1 MHIKLEVSKK
11 IKGYIIITII
21 IKQINVRRSYMQPLA
36 DRLRPKKI
44 EEMIGQTHIIGKG
57 KIINKLIENKNI
69 PNMIL
74 YGPPGTGKTTLA
86 NIVADVTG
94 KKYVKLNAVNCGVK
108 DIKEVIDSAKR
119 DLFSYNGII
128 LMLDEIQAL
137 NRKQQQSLL
146 EVIEDGSVTL
156 IASTADNPYFV
167 VYKAILSRSTIFEF
181 KTIEKHDILKGLKR
195 AVKKLELDSNYESIN
210 VEEKAL
216 EYISETC
223 NGDMRSALNKLELV
237 FNIGIDI
244 GLNLVNITLD
254 NTIECSSIKILNY
267 DKGGDDG
274 YSILSAFHKSL
285 RGSDADASIHYLAR
299 LIKAG
304 DIQGITRRLLCVA
317 SEDVGLA
324 VPQAITITEACV
336 QAALQLGFP
345 EARIPLAQAT
355 IYLAQCPKSNS
366 AINAID
372 QALSD
377 LDNIETGDIPLHL
390 KDSHY
395 AGAKDLGRGSEYKYP
410 HDYVNHYI
418 NQQYLPD
425 PIKDKKYYIP
435 AENKNEIAFD
445 RYWKNLKN
453 IK

>member
-1 MHIKLEVSKK
+1 
-11 IKGYIIITII
+11 
-21 IKQINVRRSYMQPLA
+21 MQPLA
-36 DRLRPKKI
+36 DKLRPKDI
-44 EEMIGQTHIIGKG
+44 DDMVGQHHIIGKG
-57 KIINKLIENKNI
+57 KIINKLLANNTI

-86 NIVADVTG
+86 NIIAKYTN

-108 DIKEVIDSAKR
+108 EIKDVIDLNKQ
-119 DLFSYNGII
+119 DLFSYNGIL

-181 KTIEKHDILKGLKR
+181 KTIDKTDIMEGLHKAVEKIKNLYT
-195 AVKKLELDSNYESIN
+195 YEKIEI
-210 VEEKAL
+210 EEKAL
-216 EYISETC
+216 EYIADTC
-223 NGDMRSALNKLELV
+223 NGDMRSALNKLELA
-237 FNIGIDI
+237 FNVGIDI
-244 GLNLVNITLD
+244 MNNCVKVTVDDVIN
-254 NTIECSSIKILNY
+254 CSSIKMLNY
-267 DKGGDDG
+267 DKGGEDG

-285 RGSDADASIHYLAR
+285 RGSDADAAIHYLAR
-299 LIKAG
+299 LVKAG
-304 DIQGITRRLLCVA
+304 NLQSITRRLLCVA

-336 QAALQLGFP
+336 SAALQLGFP

-366 AINAID
+366 AVSAID
-372 QALSD
+372 MALYD

-390 KDSHY
+390 KDAHY
-395 AGAKDLGRGSEYKYP
+395 ASAKKLGRGVEYKYP
-410 HDYVNHYI
+410 HSFENHYVE
-418 NQQYLPD
+418 QQYLPD
-425 PIKDKKYYIP
+425 
-435 AENKNEIAFD
+435 AT
-445 RYWKNLKN
+445 
-453 IK
+453 

>member
-1 MHIKLEVSKK
+1 
-11 IKGYIIITII
+11 
-21 IKQINVRRSYMQPLA
+21 MQPLA
-36 DRLRPKKI
+36 DKLRPNQI
-44 EEMIGQTHIIGKG
+44 EDIVGQSHIIGKG
-57 KIINKLIENKNI
+57 KVINKLIENNTI

-86 NIVADVTG
+86 NIIANVTG
-94 KKYVKLNAVNCGVK
+94 KKYIKLNAVNCGVK
-108 DIKEVIDSAKR
+108 EIKEAIDASKR

-146 EVIEDGSVTL
+146 EVIEEGSVTL

-181 KTIEKHDILKGLKR
+181 KTIEKRDILKGLKN
-195 AVKKLELDSNYESIN
+195 AIDKLKVIYEDKDIN

-216 EYISETC
+216 EYIAEAC

-237 FNIGIDI
+237 FNLGIDI
-244 GLNLVNITLD
+244 VSNSVNITAQ
-254 NTIECSSIKILNY
+254 NVIESSSVKMLSY

-285 RGSDADASIHYLAR
+285 RGSDIDASVHYLAR
-299 LIKAG
+299 LVRAG
-304 DIQGITRRLLCVA
+304 DIQNITRRLLCVA

-336 QAALQLGFP
+336 ASALQLGFP

-366 AINAID
+366 AVMAIES
-372 QALSD
+372 ALYD

-390 KDSHY
+390 KDAHY
-395 AGAKDLGRGSEYKYP
+395 AGAKDLGRGVDYKYP
-410 HDYVNHYI
+410 HNYPNHYVK
-418 NQQYLPD
+418 QQYLPD
-425 PIKDKKYYIP
+425 AIKDKKYYIP
-435 AENKNEIAFD
+435 GENKNEKSFEH
-445 RYWKNLKN
+445 YWNS
-453 IK
+453 IKK

>member
-1 MHIKLEVSKK
+1 
-11 IKGYIIITII
+11 
-21 IKQINVRRSYMQPLA
+21 MQPLA
-36 DRLRPKKI
+36 DRLRPQSI
-44 EEMIGQTHIIGKG
+44 DDMVGQSHIIGKG
-57 KIINKLIENKNI
+57 KIINKILENNII

-86 NIVADVTG
+86 NIIANITN

-108 DIKEVIDSAKR
+108 EIKEVIDSTKQ
-119 DLFSYNGII
+119 DLFSYNGIV

-146 EVIEDGSVTL
+146 EVMEDGSVTL

-181 KTIEKHDILKGLKR
+181 KTIEKEDIKKGLKR
-195 AVKKLELDSNYESIN
+195 AVSKLNEMYSYEDIN

-216 EYISETC
+216 DYIAETC

-237 FNIGIDI
+237 FNVGIDI
-244 GLNLVNITLD
+244 ISNTVNITLE
-254 NTIECSSIKILNY
+254 NTINCSSVKMLNY
-267 DKGGDDG
+267 DRGGDDG
-274 YSILSAFHKSL
+274 YSVISAFHKSL
-285 RGSDADASIHYLAR
+285 RGSDADAAIHYLAR

-304 DIQGITRRLLCVA
+304 DLQSITRRLLCVA

-336 QAALQLGFP
+336 SAALQLGLP

-366 AINAID
+366 VTNAID
-372 QALSD
+372 MALYD
-377 LDNIETGDIPLHL
+377 LDNIETGDIPIHL
-390 KDSHY
+390 KDAHY
-395 AGAKDLGRGSEYKYP
+395 AGAKKLGRGVEYKYP
-410 HDYVNHYI
+410 HNYPYHYVE
-418 NQQYLPD
+418 QQYLPD
-425 PIKDKKYYIP
+425 AIADKKYYVP
-435 AENKNEIAFD
+435 GKNKNESAFD
-445 RYWKNLKN
+445 SYWKNLKN
-453 IK
+453 TKK

>member
-1 MHIKLEVSKK
+1 
-11 IKGYIIITII
+11 
-21 IKQINVRRSYMQPLA
+21 MQPLA
-36 DRLRPKKI
+36 DRLRPQSI
-44 EEMIGQTHIIGKG
+44 DDMVGQSHIIGKG
-57 KIINKLIENKNI
+57 KIINKILENNII

-86 NIVADVTG
+86 NIIANITN

-108 DIKEVIDSAKR
+108 EIKEVIDSTKQ
-119 DLFSYNGII
+119 DLFSYNGIV

-181 KTIEKHDILKGLKR
+181 KTIEKEDIKKGLKR
-195 AVKKLELDSNYESIN
+195 AVSKLNEMYSYEDIN

-216 EYISETC
+216 DYIAETC

-237 FNIGIDI
+237 FNVGIDI
-244 GLNLVNITLD
+244 ISNTVNITLE
-254 NTIECSSIKILNY
+254 NTINCSSVKMLNY
-267 DKGGDDG
+267 DRGGDDG

-285 RGSDADASIHYLAR
+285 RGSDADAAIHYLAR

-304 DIQGITRRLLCVA
+304 DLQSITRRLLCVA

-336 QAALQLGFP
+336 SAALQLGLP

-366 AINAID
+366 VTNAID
-372 QALSD
+372 MALYD
-377 LDNIETGDIPLHL
+377 LDNIETGDIPIHL
-390 KDSHY
+390 KDAHY
-395 AGAKDLGRGSEYKYP
+395 AGAKKLGRGVEYKYP
-410 HDYVNHYI
+410 HNYPYHYVE
-418 NQQYLPD
+418 QQYLPD
-425 PIKDKKYYIP
+425 AIADKKYYVP
-435 AENKNEIAFD
+435 GKNKNESAFD
-445 RYWKNLKN
+445 SYWKNLKN
-453 IK
+453 MKK

>member
-1 MHIKLEVSKK
+1 
-11 IKGYIIITII
+11 
-21 IKQINVRRSYMQPLA
+21 MQPLA
-36 DRLRPKKI
+36 DKLRPKDI
-44 EEMIGQTHIIGKG
+44 DDMVGQHHIIGKG
-57 KIINKLIENKNI
+57 KIINKLLANNTI

-86 NIVADVTG
+86 NIIAKYTN

-108 DIKEVIDSAKR
+108 EIKDVIDLNKQ
-119 DLFSYNGII
+119 DLFSYNGIL

-181 KTIEKHDILKGLKR
+181 KTIEKTDIMEGLHK
-195 AVKKLELDSNYESIN
+195 AVEKIKNLYTYEKI
-210 VEEKAL
+210 EIEDKAL
-216 EYISETC
+216 EYIADTC
-223 NGDMRSALNKLELV
+223 NGDMRSALNKLELA
-237 FNIGIDI
+237 FNVGIDI
-244 GLNLVNITLD
+244 MNNCVKVTVDDVIN
-254 NTIECSSIKILNY
+254 CSSIKMLNY

-285 RGSDADASIHYLAR
+285 RGSDADAAIHYLAR
-299 LIKAG
+299 LVKAG
-304 DIQGITRRLLCVA
+304 DLQSITRRLLCVA

-336 QAALQLGFP
+336 SAALQLGFP

-366 AINAID
+366 AVSAID
-372 QALSD
+372 MALYD

-390 KDSHY
+390 KDAHY
-395 AGAKDLGRGSEYKYP
+395 ASAKKLGRGVEYKYP
-410 HDYVNHYI
+410 HSFENHYVE
-418 NQQYLPD
+418 QQYLPD
-425 PIKDKKYYIP
+425 AIKDKKYYIHGK
-435 AENKNEIAFD
+435 NKNETAFEN
-445 RYWKNLKN
+445 YWNVIKNK
-453 IK
+453 

>member
-1 MHIKLEVSKK
+1 
-11 IKGYIIITII
+11 
-21 IKQINVRRSYMQPLA
+21 MQPLA
-36 DRLRPKKI
+36 DKLRPQQI
-44 EEMIGQTHIIGKG
+44 DDMVGQSHIIGKG
-57 KIINKLIENKNI
+57 KIINKLIENKII
-69 PNMIL
+69 PNMIF

-86 NIVADVTG
+86 NIIANVTG
-94 KKYVKLNAVNCGVK
+94 KKYIKLNAVNCGVK
-108 DIKEVIDSAKR
+108 EIKEAIDSSKR

-167 VYKAILSRSTIFEF
+167 VYKAILSRSSIFEF
-181 KTIEKHDILKGLKR
+181 KPINKNDILIGLKKS
-195 AVKKLELDSNYESIN
+195 VEKLKTIYRYESIN

-216 EYISETC
+216 EYIAQTC

-244 GLNLVNITLD
+244 TSNCVNITLENVMD
-254 NTIECSSIKILNY
+254 CSSIKMLNF
-267 DKGGDDG
+267 DRGGDDG

-285 RGSDADASIHYLAR
+285 RGSDPDAAIHYLAR
-299 LIKAG
+299 LVKAG
-304 DIQGITRRLLCVA
+304 DIQGVTRRLLCVA

-336 QAALQLGFP
+336 STALQLGFP

-366 AINAID
+366 VISAID
-372 QALSD
+372 MALSD
-377 LDNIETGDIPLHL
+377 LDTIETGDIPNHL
-390 KDSHY
+390 KDAHY
-395 AGAKDLGRGSEYKYP
+395 SGAADLGRGVDYKYP
-410 HDYVNHYI
+410 HDYPNHYI
-418 NQQYLPD
+418 DQQYLPD
-425 PIKDKKYYIP
+425 PIKDRKYYNP
-435 AENKNEIAFD
+435 GNNKNEKSFEN
-445 RYWKNLKN
+445 YWDTLKNLKG
-453 IK
+453 K

>member
-1 MHIKLEVSKK
+1 
-11 IKGYIIITII
+11 
-21 IKQINVRRSYMQPLA
+21 MQPLA
-36 DRLRPKKI
+36 DRLRPQSI
-44 EEMIGQTHIIGKG
+44 DDMVGQSHIIGKG
-57 KIINKLIENKNI
+57 KIINKILENNII

-86 NIVADVTG
+86 NIIANITN

-108 DIKEVIDSAKR
+108 EIKEVIDSTKQ
-119 DLFSYNGII
+119 DLFSYNGIV

-146 EVIEDGSVTL
+146 EVMEDGSVTL

-181 KTIEKHDILKGLKR
+181 KTIEKEDIKKGLKR
-195 AVKKLELDSNYESIN
+195 AVSKLNEMYSYEDIN

-216 EYISETC
+216 DYIAETC

-237 FNIGIDI
+237 FNVGIDI
-244 GLNLVNITLD
+244 ISNTVNITLE
-254 NTIECSSIKILNY
+254 NTINCSSVKMLNY
-267 DKGGDDG
+267 DRGGDDG

-285 RGSDADASIHYLAR
+285 RGSDADAAIHYLAR

-304 DIQGITRRLLCVA
+304 DLQSITRRLLCVA

-336 QAALQLGFP
+336 SAALQLGLP

-366 AINAID
+366 VINAID
-372 QALSD
+372 MALYD
-377 LDNIETGDIPLHL
+377 LDNIETGDIPIHL
-390 KDSHY
+390 KDAHY
-395 AGAKDLGRGSEYKYP
+395 AGAKKLGRGVEYKYP
-410 HDYVNHYI
+410 HNYPYHYVE
-418 NQQYLPD
+418 QQYLPD
-425 PIKDKKYYIP
+425 AIADKKYYVP
-435 AENKNEIAFD
+435 GENKNESAFD
-445 RYWKNLKN
+445 SYWKNLKN
-453 IK
+453 IKK

>member
-1 MHIKLEVSKK
+1 
-11 IKGYIIITII
+11 
-21 IKQINVRRSYMQPLA
+21 MQPLA
-36 DRLRPKKI
+36 DKLRPKDI
-44 EEMIGQTHIIGKG
+44 DDMVGQHHIIGNG
-57 KIINKLIENKNI
+57 KIINKLLKNNTI

-86 NIVADVTG
+86 NIIAKCTN

-108 DIKEVIDSAKR
+108 EIKDVIEINKQ
-119 DLFSYNGII
+119 DLFSYNGVL

-137 NRKQQQSLL
+137 NKKQQQSLL

-181 KTIEKHDILKGLKR
+181 KPIDKKDIMEGLYKAVEKIKKMYTYDKIEI
-195 AVKKLELDSNYESIN
+195 EQ
-210 VEEKAL
+210 KAL
-216 EYISETC
+216 EYIADTC
-223 NGDMRSALNKLELV
+223 NGDMRSALNKLELS
-237 FNIGIDI
+237 FNMGIDI
-244 GLNLVNITLD
+244 MNNCVKVTLD
-254 NTIECSSIKILNY
+254 DVISCSSIKMLNY

-285 RGSDADASIHYLAR
+285 RGSDADAAIHYLAR
-299 LIKAG
+299 LVKAG
-304 DIQGITRRLLCVA
+304 DLQSITRRLLCVA

-336 QAALQLGFP
+336 SAALQLGFP

-372 QALSD
+372 AALYD

-390 KDSHY
+390 KDAHY
-395 AGAKDLGRGSEYKYP
+395 TSAKKLGRGVEYKYP
-410 HDYVNHYI
+410 HSFENHYVD
-418 NQQYLPD
+418 QQYLPD
-425 PIKDKKYYIP
+425 AIRNKKYYIHGK
-435 AENKNEIAFD
+435 NKNETAFEN
-445 RYWKNLKN
+445 YWKAVKN
-453 IK
+453 KPK

>member
-1 MHIKLEVSKK
+1 
-11 IKGYIIITII
+11 
-21 IKQINVRRSYMQPLA
+21 MQPLA
-36 DRLRPKKI
+36 DRLRPQQI
-44 EEMIGQTHIIGKG
+44 EDMVGQSHIIGKG
-57 KIINKLIENKNI
+57 KIINKLIENKTI

-86 NIVADVTG
+86 NIIANVTG

-108 DIKEVIDSAKR
+108 EINEVIDSAKR

-181 KTIEKHDILKGLKR
+181 KQINKEDILKGLQR
-195 AVKKLELDSNYESIN
+195 AIERLKSINTYDSIN
-210 VEEKAL
+210 VEDKAL
-216 EYISETC
+216 EYIAQTC

-237 FNIGIDI
+237 FNVGINI
-244 GLNLVNITLD
+244 VSNTVNITLD
-254 NTIECSSIKILNY
+254 NVIECSSVKMLNY

-285 RGSDADASIHYLAR
+285 RGSDIDASIHYLAR

-336 QAALQLGFP
+336 SSALQLGFP
-345 EARIPLAQAT
+345 EARIPLSQAT

-366 AINAID
+366 AVMAIES
-372 QALSD
+372 ALAD

-390 KDSHY
+390 KDAHY
-395 AGAKDLGRGSEYKYP
+395 LGAKNLGRGVDYKYP
-410 HDYVNHYI
+410 HNYPNHYVK
-418 NQQYLPD
+418 QQYLPD
-425 PIKDKKYYIP
+425 AIKDKKYYIP
-435 AENKNEIAFD
+435 GENKNEKSFEQ
-445 RYWKNLKN
+445 YWNSLKINN
-453 IK
+453 IKGNLLVCLCCLKIGNIYNY

>member
-1 MHIKLEVSKK
+1 
-11 IKGYIIITII
+11 
-21 IKQINVRRSYMQPLA
+21 MQPLA
-36 DRLRPKKI
+36 DRLRPQSI
-44 EEMIGQTHIIGKG
+44 DDMVGQSHIIGKG
-57 KIINKLIENKNI
+57 KIINKILENNII

-86 NIVADVTG
+86 NIIANITN

-108 DIKEVIDSAKR
+108 EIKEVIDSTKQ
-119 DLFSYNGII
+119 DLFSYNGIV

-146 EVIEDGSVTL
+146 EVMEDGSVTL

-181 KTIEKHDILKGLKR
+181 KTIEKEDIKKGLKR
-195 AVKKLELDSNYESIN
+195 AVSKLNEMYSYEDIN

-216 EYISETC
+216 DYIAETC

-237 FNIGIDI
+237 FNVGIDI
-244 GLNLVNITLD
+244 ISNTVNITLE
-254 NTIECSSIKILNY
+254 NTINCSSVKMLNY
-267 DKGGDDG
+267 DRGGDDG

-285 RGSDADASIHYLAR
+285 RGSDADAAIHYLAR

-304 DIQGITRRLLCVA
+304 DLQSITRRLLCVA

-336 QAALQLGFP
+336 SAALQLGLP

-366 AINAID
+366 VINAID
-372 QALSD
+372 MALYD
-377 LDNIETGDIPLHL
+377 LDNIETGDIPIHL
-390 KDSHY
+390 KDAHY
-395 AGAKDLGRGSEYKYP
+395 AGAKKLGRGVEYKYP
-410 HDYVNHYI
+410 HNYPYHYVE
-418 NQQYLPD
+418 QQYLPD
-425 PIKDKKYYIP
+425 AIADKKYYVP
-435 AENKNEIAFD
+435 GKNKNESAFD
-445 RYWKNLKN
+445 SYWKNLKN
-453 IK
+453 IKK

>member
-1 MHIKLEVSKK
+1 
-11 IKGYIIITII
+11 
-21 IKQINVRRSYMQPLA
+21 MQPLA
-36 DRLRPKKI
+36 DKLRPQQI
-44 EEMIGQTHIIGKG
+44 DDMVGQSHIIGKG
-57 KIINKLIENKNI
+57 KIINKLIENKTI
-69 PNMIL
+69 PNMIF

-86 NIVADVTG
+86 NIIANVTG
-94 KKYVKLNAVNCGVK
+94 KKYIKLNAVNCGVK
-108 DIKEVIDSAKR
+108 EIKEAIDSSKR

-167 VYKAILSRSTIFEF
+167 VYKAILSRSSIFEF
-181 KTIEKHDILKGLKR
+181 KPINKNDILIGLKKS
-195 AVKKLELDSNYESIN
+195 VEKLKTIYRYESIN

-216 EYISETC
+216 EYIAQTC

-244 GLNLVNITLD
+244 TSNCVNITLENVID
-254 NTIECSSIKILNY
+254 CSSIKMLNF
-267 DKGGDDG
+267 DRGGDDG

-285 RGSDADASIHYLAR
+285 RGSDPDAAIHYLAR
-299 LIKAG
+299 LVKAG
-304 DIQGITRRLLCVA
+304 DIQGVTRRLLCVA

-336 QAALQLGFP
+336 SAALQLGFP

-366 AINAID
+366 VISAID
-372 QALSD
+372 MALAD
-377 LDNIETGDIPLHL
+377 LDTIETGDIPNHL
-390 KDSHY
+390 KDAHY
-395 AGAKDLGRGSEYKYP
+395 SGAADLGRGVDYKYP
-410 HDYVNHYI
+410 HDYPNHYI
-418 NQQYLPD
+418 DQQYLPD
-425 PIKDKKYYIP
+425 PIKDRKYYN
-435 AENKNEIAFD
+435 AGNNKNEKSFEN
-445 RYWKNLKN
+445 YWDTLKNLKG
-453 IK
+453 K

>member
-1 MHIKLEVSKK
+1 
-11 IKGYIIITII
+11 
-21 IKQINVRRSYMQPLA
+21 MQPLA
-36 DRLRPKKI
+36 DKLRPKDI
-44 EEMIGQTHIIGKG
+44 DDMVGQHHIIGKG
-57 KIINKLIENKNI
+57 KIINKLLANNTI

-86 NIVADVTG
+86 NIIAKYTN

-108 DIKEVIDSAKR
+108 EIKDVIDLNKQ
-119 DLFSYNGII
+119 DLFSYNGIL

-181 KTIEKHDILKGLKR
+181 KTIEKTDIMEGLHK
-195 AVKKLELDSNYESIN
+195 AVEKIKNLYTYEKLEI
-210 VEEKAL
+210 EEKAL
-216 EYISETC
+216 EYIADTC
-223 NGDMRSALNKLELV
+223 NGDMRSALNKLELA
-237 FNIGIDI
+237 FNVGIDI
-244 GLNLVNITLD
+244 MNNCVKVTVDDVIN
-254 NTIECSSIKILNY
+254 CSSIKMLNY

-285 RGSDADASIHYLAR
+285 RGSDADAAIHYLAR
-299 LIKAG
+299 LVKAG
-304 DIQGITRRLLCVA
+304 DLQSITRRLLCVA

-336 QAALQLGFP
+336 SAALQLGFP

-366 AINAID
+366 AVSAID
-372 QALSD
+372 MALYD

-390 KDSHY
+390 KDAHY
-395 AGAKDLGRGSEYKYP
+395 ASAKKLGRGVEYKYP
-410 HDYVNHYI
+410 HSFENHYVE
-418 NQQYLPD
+418 QQYLPD
-425 PIKDKKYYIP
+425 AIKDKKYYIHGK
-435 AENKNEIAFD
+435 NKNETAFKN
-445 RYWKNLKN
+445 YWNVIKNK
-453 IK
+453 

>member
-1 MHIKLEVSKK
+1 
-11 IKGYIIITII
+11 
-21 IKQINVRRSYMQPLA
+21 MQPLA
-36 DRLRPKKI
+36 DKLRPQQI
-44 EEMIGQTHIIGKG
+44 DDMIGQTHIIGKG
-57 KIINKLIENKNI
+57 KIINKLIDNKTI

-86 NIVADVTG
+86 NIIANVTG
-94 KKYVKLNAVNCGVK
+94 KKYIKLNAVNCGTKEIK
-108 DIKEVIDSAKR
+108 DAIDSSKR

-181 KTIEKHDILKGLKR
+181 KSINKNDIFVGLKKS
-195 AVKKLELDSNYESIN
+195 VEKIKKLNTYESVN
-210 VEEKAL
+210 VDENAL
-216 EYISETC
+216 EYISQTC

-237 FNIGIDI
+237 INLGTDI
-244 GLNLVNITLD
+244 TNNSVNITLENVMD
-254 NTIECSSIKILNY
+254 CSTIKMMNF
-267 DKGGDDG
+267 DRGGDDG

-285 RGSDADASIHYLAR
+285 RGSDADAAIHYLAR
-299 LIKAG
+299 LVKAG

-336 QAALQLGFP
+336 SAALQLGFP

-366 AINAID
+366 VISAID
-372 QALSD
+372 LALAD
-377 LDNIETGDIPLHL
+377 LDSIETGDIPMHL
-390 KDSHY
+390 KDAHY
-395 AGAKDLGRGSEYKYP
+395 SGAVKLGRGLEYKYP
-410 HDYVNHYI
+410 HDYENNYVD
-418 NQQYLPD
+418 QQYLPD
-425 PIKDKKYYIP
+425 PIKDRKYYTHGL
-435 AENKNEIAFD
+435 NKNEKSFEQ
-445 RYWKNLKN
+445 YWKTLKN
-453 IK
+453 KSE

>member
-1 MHIKLEVSKK
+1 MK
-11 IKGYIIITII
+11 
-21 IKQINVRRSYMQPLA
+21 PLA
-36 DRLRPKKI
+36 DRLRPKDI
-44 EEMIGQTHIIGKG
+44 DDMVGQSHIIGKG
-57 KIINKLIENKNI
+57 KIINKILENNNI

-86 NIVADVTG
+86 NIIANITN

-108 DIKEVIDSAKR
+108 EIKEVIDSNKQ

-167 VYKAILSRSTIFEF
+167 VYKAILSRSSIFEF
-181 KTIEKHDILKGLKR
+181 KSIDKADVIKGLNR
-195 AVKKLELDSNYESIN
+195 AVDKITDFYTYDSIN
-210 VEEKAL
+210 IEDKAL
-216 EYISETC
+216 EYIADAC
-223 NGDMRSALNKLELV
+223 NGDMRSALNKLELA
-237 FNIGIDI
+237 FNMGVDIATNSVNVSLDSIID
-244 GLNLVNITLD
+244 
-254 NTIECSSIKILNY
+254 CSSVKMLSY

-285 RGSDADASIHYLAR
+285 RGSDPDASIHYLAR

-304 DIQGITRRLLCVA
+304 DIQSITRRLLCVA

-336 QAALQLGFP
+336 SAALQLGLP

-355 IYLAQCPKSNS
+355 IYLAQCPKSDS
-366 AINAID
+366 VINAIEM
-372 QALSD
+372 ALHD
-377 LDNIETGDIPLHL
+377 LDNIETGDIPIHL
-390 KDSHY
+390 KDAHY
-395 AGAKDLGRGSEYKYP
+395 AGAKNLGRGVEYKYP
-410 HDYVNHYI
+410 HNYVNHYV

-425 PIKDKKYYIP
+425 AIKHKKYYIP
-435 AENKNEIAFD
+435 CNNKNEMAYD
-445 RYWKNLKN
+445 NYWTRIKNNSEK
-453 IK
+453 

>member
-1 MHIKLEVSKK
+1 
-11 IKGYIIITII
+11 
-21 IKQINVRRSYMQPLA
+21 MQPLA
-36 DRLRPKKI
+36 DRLRPQSI
-44 EEMIGQTHIIGKG
+44 DDMVGQSHIIGKG
-57 KIINKLIENKNI
+57 KIINKILENNII

-86 NIVADVTG
+86 NIIANITN

-108 DIKEVIDSAKR
+108 EIKEVIDSTKQ
-119 DLFSYNGII
+119 DLFSYNGIV

-181 KTIEKHDILKGLKR
+181 KTIEKEDIKKGLKR
-195 AVKKLELDSNYESIN
+195 AVSKLNEMYSYEDIN

-216 EYISETC
+216 DYIAETC

-237 FNIGIDI
+237 FNVGIDI
-244 GLNLVNITLD
+244 ISNTVNITLE
-254 NTIECSSIKILNY
+254 NTTNCSSVKMLNY
-267 DKGGDDG
+267 DRGGDDG

-285 RGSDADASIHYLAR
+285 RGSDADAAIHYLAR

-304 DIQGITRRLLCVA
+304 DLQSITRRLLCVA

-336 QAALQLGFP
+336 SAALQLGLP

-366 AINAID
+366 VTNAID
-372 QALSD
+372 MALYD
-377 LDNIETGDIPLHL
+377 LDNIETGDIPIHL
-390 KDSHY
+390 KDAHY
-395 AGAKDLGRGSEYKYP
+395 AGAKKLGRGVEYKYP
-410 HDYVNHYI
+410 HNYPYHYVE
-418 NQQYLPD
+418 QQYLPD
-425 PIKDKKYYIP
+425 AIADKKYYVP
-435 AENKNEIAFD
+435 GENKNESAFD
-445 RYWKNLKN
+445 SYWKNLKN
-453 IK
+453 IKK